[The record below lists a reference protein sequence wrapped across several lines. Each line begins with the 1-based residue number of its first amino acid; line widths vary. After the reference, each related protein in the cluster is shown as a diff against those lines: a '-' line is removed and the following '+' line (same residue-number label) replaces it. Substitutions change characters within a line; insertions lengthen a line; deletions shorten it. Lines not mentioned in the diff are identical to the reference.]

1 MTIKLIILYS
11 SNLQLSANLTS
22 LFLGLLGYCCPCI
35 LGWLNAER
43 LGLNPLLICA
53 GMFCFPMVV
62 PLRKKV
68 REKYGIGGDIMDD
81 TIMAGP
87 IVGSLSLCQVY
98 NEIDARGSN

>member
-1 MTIKLIILYS
+1 MDYLILKYLAVFCKLEFLI
-11 SNLQLSANLTS
+11 
-22 LFLGLLGYCCPCI
+22 LGLLGYCCPCI

>member
-1 MTIKLIILYS
+1 MPNT
-11 SNLQLSANLTS
+11 
-22 LFLGLLGYCCPCI
+22 GLLGYCCPCI
-35 LGWLNAER
+35 LGWLNAEK

-62 PLRKKV
+62 PLRKKT

-81 TIMAGP
+81 IIMAGP

-98 NEIDARGSN
+98 NEIDARNSD